1 MEVVFVSALYNN
13 ILVPVDGSKNAKLA
27 LDKAIQF
34 GSDVAIH
41 MVHVIDTRAFQNI
54 SSFDSSMI
62 DEATDNVKKTLDAY
76 LKQAHDSG
84 INNIDYS
91 IEYGAPKVILAKK
104 MTKRFNPDL
113 IIMGANGLSTLERLM
128 MGSVT
133 DYVSKVAP
141 CDVLV
146 VRTDASNQPIKNK

>member
-1 MEVVFVSALYNN
+1 MSEVYKN
-13 ILVPVDGSKNAKLA
+13 ILVPVDGSNNAKLA
-27 LDKAIQF
+27 FDKAIKF
-34 GSDVAIH
+34 GPATAIH
-41 MVHVIDTRAFQNI
+41 LVNVIDTRAFQNI

-62 DEATDNVKKTLDAY
+62 DEATNNVKKTLDEY
-76 LKQAHDSG
+76 LKQAHDVG

-91 IEYGAPKVILAKK
+91 IEYGAPKFIIAKQ

-113 IIMGANGLSTLERLM
+113 IIMGANGLSPLERLM

-146 VRTDASNQPIKNK
+146 VRTNEQNQPIKNKK